1 MMLTEIQMQEL
12 WDKQALHEN
21 MFTYCRGID
30 RMDLDLM
37 KSTYWPDGTDDHGR
51 FVGPNHEWCEVGI
64 KSREALVS
72 CNHHCSNVLI
82 ELNGDQ
88 AKRETMFIVVT
99 TYKDHG
105 RAMFLGGR
113 YRDLCEKRDGEWKVL
128 HRTCVW
134 DWNRQSDSA
143 TGWGLMQAP
152 QLSNWGLFY
161 PNDPIY
167 QSDWGVRRP
176 TRAADSGRTDV

>member
-1 MMLTEIQMQEL
+1 VEKVMLTEIQMQEL

-51 FVGPNHEWCEVGI
+51 FVGPNHEWCEVGM

-72 CNHHCSNVLI
+72 CNHHCTNVLI

-99 TYKDHG
+99 TYKEHG
-105 RAMFLGGR
+105 NAMFLGGR
-113 YRDLCEKRDGEWKVL
+113 YRDLCEKRAGEWKVL

-134 DWNRQSDSA
+134 DGTSCRPLSCQ
-143 TGWGLMQAP
+143 TGDFSTLKTQFT
-152 QLSNWGLFY
+152 Q
-161 PNDPIY
+161 
-167 QSDWGVRRP
+167 
-176 TRAADSGRTDV
+176 RTGGFASPPLLQTQVARSLDEKGGS